1 MSYMKP
7 YDVPDLANISVK
19 DIEINFEKEKAFV
32 QKSKEGTEQKPTDT
46 NPDDLLKLSR
56 TNATNLYSILS
67 ELSSTDQIKYLKEAI
82 VHSPDN
88 HVLLNRLRIDML
100 KNEQTEEYI
109 IFIKGLEESNVVKL
123 HLALAY
129 VDLLQDVDLGTAALG
144 QRSSQSILILTE
156 ILEDN
161 PNNLLARYA
170 RGVNNLYW
178 PSGLQRTEKAIQDL
192 AFCVAVAEKFPDE
205 NFPLYESFYITYGDA
220 LMKEGK
226 IKEGRAVWKKG
237 LKQFSSSKELE
248 TRNSSSEQQA
258 MKIVEESRGI
268 DIFQRPDEL
277 ITDLQVLWEK

>member
-7 YDVPDLANISVK
+7 YDVPELANISVK
-19 DIEINFEKEKAFV
+19 DIEINFDKEKTFV
-32 QKSKEGTEQKPTDT
+32 QKAKEGTEQKTTDT
-46 NPDDLLKLSR
+46 NPEDLLTLSR
-56 TNATNLYSILS
+56 TDAPYLYSILS

-82 VHSPDN
+82 IHSPDN
-88 HVLLNRLRIDML
+88 HVLLNRLRIIML
-100 KNEQTEEYI
+100 KKEKTEEYI
-109 IFIKGLEESNVVKL
+109 TFIQGLENSNVKL
-123 HLALAY
+123 HMALAY

-192 AFCVAVAEKFPDE
+192 AFCVAVAEKFPDID
-205 NFPLYESFYITYGDA
+205 FPLFESFYITYGDA

-237 LKQFSSSKELE
+237 LKQFSNSHELE
-248 TRNSSSEQQA
+248 IRNRSSEQQA
-258 MKIVEESRGI
+258 MKIVEKSRGI